1 MATDLHSSAKLHPE
15 SNNAPAWEDTAMLV
29 RDCIAGDR
37 NAQKYLYNQYAPKA
51 YAIIRRYTRQAEIAD
66 EILNDA
72 FYKVFTKISSYS
84 GSGSFEG
91 WIRRVVVN
99 TVTDHMRKYIRD
111 QQIYHAAEMPEDVYM
126 NDDAAG
132 KMAYKEL
139 LAIVHE
145 LPDTQRMVFN
155 LYVFEELKHKEI
167 AEALGITEVNSRWH
181 LNDAR
186 RRLKEKINSIMKR

>member
-15 SNNAPAWEDTAMLV
+15 SNSAPAWEDIAMLV
-29 RDCIAGDR
+29 KDCMAGNR
-37 NAQKYLYNQYAPKA
+37 NAQKYLYNQHAPKA
-51 YAIIRRYTRQAEIAD
+51 YAIIRRYTKQTEIAD

-72 FYKVFTKISSYS
+72 FYKVFTKIGSYS
-84 GSGSFEG
+84 GTGSFEG
-91 WIRRVVVN
+91 WLRRVVIN

-111 QQIYHAAEMPEDVYM
+111 QQVYHAAEMPEEVYLE
-126 NDDAAG
+126 DDAAG
-132 KMAYKEL
+132 KLAYKEL

-145 LPDTQRMVFN
+145 LPDTQKMVFN

-167 AEALGITEVNSRWH
+167 SEALGITEVNSRWH

>member
-1 MATDLHSSAKLHPE
+1 MATDLHSSAKLPLE
-15 SNNAPAWEDTAMLV
+15 GNSASAWEDTSLLIK
-29 RDCIAGDR
+29 DCIAGNR

-51 YAIIRRYTRQAEIAD
+51 YAIIRRYTRQSELAD

-72 FYKVFTKISSYS
+72 FYKVFTKISSFS
-84 GSGSFEG
+84 GAGSFEG
-91 WIRRVVVN
+91 WIRRIVIN
-99 TVTDHMRKYIRD
+99 TVTDHLRKYIKD
-111 QQIYHAAEMPEDVYM
+111 QQIYHASEMPEDVYLK
-126 NDDAAG
+126 DDLVG
-132 KMAYKEL
+132 KLAYKEL

-167 AEALGITEVNSRWH
+167 SEELGITEVNSRWH

-186 RRLKEKINSIMKR
+186 RRLKERINSIMKR

>member
-1 MATDLHSSAKLHPE
+1 MATDLHSSARLPLGHDQA
-15 SNNAPAWEDTAMLV
+15 SAWQDTALLV
-29 RDCIAGDR
+29 RDCIAGNR

-51 YAIIRRYTRQAEIAD
+51 YAIIRRYTKQNEIAD

-72 FYKVFTKISSYS
+72 FYKIFTKIGSYS
-84 GSGSFEG
+84 GAGSFEG
-91 WIRRVVVN
+91 WMRRVIIN
-99 TVTDHMRKYIRD
+99 TVTDHLRKYIRD
-111 QQIYHAAEMPEDVYM
+111 QQVYHAAEMPEDVYLD
-126 NDDAAG
+126 DDAVG

-139 LAIVHE
+139 LAAVHE

-155 LYVFEELKHKEI
+155 LHVFEDLKHKEI
-167 AEALGITEVNSRWH
+167 SEALGITEVNSRWH